1 MSSFEWTVVGAGP
14 AGLAAVGK
22 LIDRGVKPSSIAW
35 VDTEFQVGDLGQKW
49 YRVSSNTQ
57 VKLFTQFLED
67 CDAFR
72 FELAPDFKIRHHDP
86 EANCLLNDIAEPL
99 RWITQQFA
107 ATVQTFKG
115 QVSSLVLKNQ
125 CWEVELGEE
134 RFLSRNVVLAIGSE
148 PKGLDYPNLEE
159 IPVDLA
165 LNDEKMLEQSL
176 KGDTVAVFGSSHSS
190 MIVLQNLL
198 KTDAKRILNFYLHPL
213 KYSLYLNEGMLYPNT
228 GLRGAAAVWAR
239 EAIDGTWPDRL
250 ERYHCTDPAF
260 DKLLASC
267 EKVVYTIGFQP
278 RTPPLAPQ
286 FPELN
291 YNDCNGIIA
300 PGLFGLGIA
309 YPQRVV
315 DPFGNVE
322 HNVGL
327 WKFMN
332 YLNSIMDLWMKYS
345 P

>member
-1 MSSFEWTVVGAGP
+1 
-14 AGLAAVGK
+14 
-22 LIDRGVKPSSIAW
+22 
-35 VDTEFQVGDLGQKW
+35 
-49 YRVSSNTQ
+49 
-57 VKLFTQFLED
+57 
-67 CDAFR
+67 
-72 FELAPDFKIRHHDP
+72 
-86 EANCLLNDIAEPL
+86 
-99 RWITQQFA
+99 
-107 ATVQTFKG
+107 
-115 QVSSLVLKNQ
+115 KNQ
-125 CWEVELGEE
+125 CWEVVLGEE
-134 RFLSRNVVLAIGSE
+134 SFHSRNVVLAIGSN
-148 PKGLDYPNLEE
+148 PKRLEHPHLEE
-159 IPVDLA
+159 IPVQIA
-165 LNDEKMLEQSL
+165 LNDERILGEDL

-198 KTDAKRILNFYLHPL
+198 KTEAKRILNFYLHPL
-213 KYSLYLNEGMLYPNT
+213 KFSVNLGEWMLYPNT

-250 ERYHCTDPAF
+250 ERYPCSDPKF
-260 DKLLASC
+260 DKILASC
-267 EKVVYTIGFQP
+267 NKVVYTIGFQA
-278 RTPPLAPQ
+278 RTPPLTPQ
-286 FPELN
+286 FPELS

-332 YLNSIMDLWMKYS
+332 YLNSVVDVWMEYS